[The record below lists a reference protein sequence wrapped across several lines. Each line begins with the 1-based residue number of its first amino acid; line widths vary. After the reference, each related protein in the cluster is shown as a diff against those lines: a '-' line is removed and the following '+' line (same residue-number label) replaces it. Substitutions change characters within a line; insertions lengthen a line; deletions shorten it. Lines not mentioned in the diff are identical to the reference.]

1 MRSDNHTHQWGA
13 CRRPVIIAGEK
24 EGNHLPLLFR
34 ELHTA
39 GNRGFIRAMQ
49 EYGMAL
55 YPQRITDVAGG
66 NGGAFTWG
74 ILTLY
79 RMKPL
84 SGRPAES
91 RKPWTRFY
99 GITANESALPPLKT
113 GTSTQ
118 TPRTA

>member
-13 CRRPVIIAGEK
+13 CRRPVISAREK

-66 NGGAFTWG
+66 NGGAFTY
-74 ILTLY
+74 IRAAPCCNLTIP
-79 RMKPL
+79 MFANDK
-84 SGRPAES
+84 GMNA
-91 RKPWTRFY
+91 
-99 GITANESALPPLKT
+99 TAVYP
-113 GTSTQ
+113 
-118 TPRTA
+118 